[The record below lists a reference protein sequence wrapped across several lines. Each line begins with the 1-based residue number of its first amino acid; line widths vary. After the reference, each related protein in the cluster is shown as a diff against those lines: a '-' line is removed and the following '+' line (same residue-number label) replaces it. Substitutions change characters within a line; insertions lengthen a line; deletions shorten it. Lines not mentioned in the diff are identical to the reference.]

1 MKTTTKILAFLFL
14 LINFGCSNYYDEL
27 QNAGFTNPTIKNQP
41 RLLYPKAAQENSFSG
56 KTEIVLLVSK
66 TGKVDDVQIVKSS
79 GYKVL
84 DSAAVD
90 YSKNLVFNPALVH
103 GQPVSARVKWTV
115 NFKFSDQLLTS
126 ESYIQQVKELYAYAN
141 SLTGSRRDNAMS
153 EILDLH
159 DQFVNSMWDGPT
171 FNNTIE
177 QVLLPGTSAGWDTLW
192 DGYPLSFFVYHD
204 FIQRFPDYKNLSA
217 VKDKLEKSLWT
228 DVQYIEQDSRNR
240 NGMDKMKKALVM
252 KIKNFMKNN
261 YPDIKI
267 EEEKNTDFNS

>member
-1 MKTTTKILAFLFL
+1 MKTIIKLLAFLFL
-14 LINFGCSNYYDEL
+14 LINFGCSNYYDDL
-27 QNAGFTNPTIKNQP
+27 QNEGFTNPTIKYQP
-41 RLLYPKAAQENSFSG
+41 RLLYPKAAQENSYSG

-103 GQPVSARVKWTV
+103 GQPISSRVKWSV
-115 NFKFSDQLLTS
+115 NFKFSNQLLTS
-126 ESYIQQVKELYAYAN
+126 ESYVQQVRELYNYAN
-141 SLTGSRRDNAMS
+141 SLTGSRRDDVIDK
-153 EILDLH
+153 ILDLH

-177 QVLLPGTSAGWDTLW
+177 QVLLPRTSAGWDTLW
-192 DGYPLSFFVYHD
+192 DGYPLSFFVYQD
-204 FIQRFPDYKNLSA
+204 FIQRYPDYKNLSV
-217 VKDKLEKSLWT
+217 VKDKLEKCLWT
-228 DVQYIEQDSRNR
+228 DIQYIEQDSRN
-240 NGMDKMKKALVM
+240 NNVTDKMKEALIM
-252 KIKNFMKNN
+252 KIKNFIKNN

-267 EEEKNTDFNS
+267 EEKNNTGFNS